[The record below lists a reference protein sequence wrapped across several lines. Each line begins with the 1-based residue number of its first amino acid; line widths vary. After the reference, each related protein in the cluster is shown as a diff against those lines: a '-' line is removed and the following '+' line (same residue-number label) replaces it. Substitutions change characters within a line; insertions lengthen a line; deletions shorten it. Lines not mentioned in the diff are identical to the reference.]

1 MPHLHTK
8 TRGWEVNFAFTTL
21 APSLLLS
28 FATILRLICRQKICA
43 DSFFRPVEAF
53 AYAAGYVQK
62 RLNSLSRNEENVS
75 IE

>member
-1 MPHLHTK
+1 MWGKDVLMPHLHTK
-8 TRGWEVNFAFTTL
+8 TWGWEVNFAFTTL

-53 AYAAGYVQK
+53 AYAAGICSKTLKFPVT
-62 RLNSLSRNEENVS
+62 
-75 IE
+75 